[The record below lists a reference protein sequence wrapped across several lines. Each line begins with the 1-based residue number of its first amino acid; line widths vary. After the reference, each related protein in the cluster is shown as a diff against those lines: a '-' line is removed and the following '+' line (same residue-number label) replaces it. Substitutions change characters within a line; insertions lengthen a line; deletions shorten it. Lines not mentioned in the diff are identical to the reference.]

1 MQGSL
6 GGVKPGA
13 EGEVEKVKVGGQEVV
28 TAKEQEQGKEQE
40 QEQEREKGEMSNYLY
55 PGPVS
60 VSEAG
65 KSRWYLED

>member
-1 MQGSL
+1 M
-6 GGVKPGA
+6 
-13 EGEVEKVKVGGQEVV
+13 V

-40 QEQEREKGEMSNYLY
+40 QEREKNGEMSKYLY

-65 KSRWYLED
+65 KSRWYLEN